1 MQSVLFMDAVVQ
13 RLEFWAVV
21 IPIVLGLVAV
31 YVLLPSIQPRSRT
44 LGWVAGGV
52 ALLLA
57 GIWLVRDKVFD
68 PQTILFY
75 GFSGMGIVAGVLLV
89 TQSNP
94 VRAAL
99 SFALVILSTC
109 GLFLL
114 QAAPFLMAATT
125 IVYAGAIIVTFA
137 FVIMLARQSGYSDAD
152 HRSREPFMA
161 CLAGFVLLGALLF
174 VLQATYNGH
183 ELSQPPG
190 STTTLPAENVAAL
203 GRMLFTDYLLAVEAG
218 GTVLLVATIGAI
230 AIAARHT
237 EELR

>member
-1 MQSVLFMDAVVQ
+1 MQSV
-13 RLEFWAVV
+13 V
-21 IPIVLGLVAV
+21 IPVVLGLVAV
-31 YVLLPSIQPRSRT
+31 YVLLPGIRQRSRMI
-44 LGWVAGGV
+44 GGAAGGL

-57 GIWLVRDKVFD
+57 GTLLIRDKVFD
-68 PQTILFY
+68 AQTILFY
-75 GFSGMGIVAGVLLV
+75 GFSGVGIVAGVLLV

-174 VLQATYNGH
+174 VLEATYSGH
-183 ELSQPPG
+183 DLG
-190 STTTLPAENVAAL
+190 DSTSTLPAENVAAL
-203 GRMLFTDYLLAVEAG
+203 GRMLFTDYLLAVEMG
-218 GTVLLVATIGAI
+218 GTILLVATIGAI